1 MKTLVFDIKGDLGHF
16 RKFYTTSSPLTF
28 SFPPPPTV
36 KGVLGAIY
44 GAAKEDYLKL
54 FSSDQCKI
62 AIRIMSPIKKVRMG
76 INLINTKDNFWQP
89 IKKGR
94 HEARTQIRTEFV
106 KDPAYR
112 IYFSHNNQN
121 VFEQMAE
128 LVKNHEEYYTVSLGL
143 SELIADISYVCTN
156 DFLEFNAQKVDI
168 MSVIPLSSIEDYGI
182 DFEEGKRYFRE
193 LIPVDMNPERI
204 VEHYE
209 DVIFE
214 MDGNSIRATMKRFWK
229 NSNGDCIAFF

>member
-1 MKTLVFDIKGDLGHF
+1 METLVFDVKGDLGHF

-36 KGVLGAIY
+36 RGILGAIY
-44 GAAKEDYLKL
+44 GASKEDYLKL
-54 FSSDQCKI
+54 FSSEQCKI
-62 AIRIMSPIKKVRMG
+62 AIRIMTTIKKVRMG

-112 IYFSHNNQN
+112 IYFSHKDSK
-121 VFEQMAE
+121 VFEQMVN
-128 LVKNHEEYYTVSLGL
+128 LVKNHKEYYTVSLGL
-143 SELIADISYVCTN
+143 SELIADVSYVCRD
-156 DFLEFNAQKVDI
+156 DFLEFNNQKADI
-168 MSVIPLSSIEDYGI
+168 LSVIPLSSVEHYGI
-182 DFEEGKRYFRE
+182 DFEEGKKYFRE
-193 LIPVDMNPERI
+193 LIPIDMNPERI
-204 VEHYE
+204 VERYE

-214 MDGNSIRATMKRFWK
+214 MDGNSIRATMKSFWK
-229 NSNGDCIAFF
+229 GANEECVAFF